1 MLITLSQRL
10 AAFGP
15 LLPAHGVG
23 SRQDLPVPFRYA
35 LIGAAVALVVSFLAL
50 AVLWKTPKLRGAVAG
65 IPLPSRLASAADAS
79 LTRNLLRAFGL
90 LLTAVFLLA
99 LVFGPDVE
107 QNPSAG
113 VIYVLFWV
121 GTLVVASVVFGPVW
135 RLLNP
140 LRTIHLLACRVL
152 RADPHRGI
160 LRLSTRVGRWPA
172 ALAILSFA
180 WLELVAPNRD
190 TLFVLRTYVLLYAV
204 WVLWGAA
211 LCGERWFW
219 AADGF
224 EVMSSM
230 YARVSPFGRRADGR
244 LVFRNSLDGLSG
256 MPYVP
261 GTAAVVSVLLGS
273 TAFDG
278 MSAATWWFPRVQR
291 SSLPPEVWGTGGLVG
306 MVLLVGTTF
315 ALACRWSARLGQTPQ
330 DRPLTGELAH
340 SVVPIALG
348 YAFAHYYSL
357 LVVAGQLTF
366 VQLSDPLVR
375 GDDWFGLGDKQVSYA
390 LVGATTVAVLQVAS
404 VVTGHIVGV
413 VLAHDRTIALA
424 APGRAIVAQLP
435 ILILMVCYT
444 LGGLTLLFSA

>member
-1 MLITLSQRL
+1 MLTSPGHPLTAL
-10 AAFGP
+10 GP

-23 SRQDLPVPFRYA
+23 SRQDLPVPFGYA
-35 LIGAAVALVVSFLAL
+35 LIGAAIALIVSFLAL

-65 IPLPSRLASAADAS
+65 IPLPAPLAAAADAP
-79 LTRNLLRAFGL
+79 LTRTLLRAVGL
-90 LLTAVFLLA
+90 LLTAVFLVG
-99 LVFGPDVE
+99 LVVGPDVE

-113 VIYVLFWV
+113 IIYVIFWV
-121 GTLVVASVVFGPVW
+121 GTLVVSSVVFGPVW

-140 LRTIHLLACRVL
+140 LRTIHLLACRLL
-152 RADPHRGI
+152 RADPRHGAI
-160 LRLSTRVGRWPA
+160 GLSPRVGRWPA

-211 LCGERWFW
+211 LCGERWFA

-224 EVMSSM
+224 EVMSST
-230 YARVSPFGRRADGR
+230 YARVSLFGRRADGR
-244 LVFRNSLDGLSG
+244 LVFRSPLDGLSG
-256 MPYVP
+256 MPSVP
-261 GTAAVVSVLLGS
+261 GTAAVVSVLLGT

-278 MSAATWWFPRVQR
+278 MSAATWWYPRVR
-291 SSLPPEVWGTGGLVG
+291 DSSLPPEVWATGGLFG
-306 MVLLVGTTF
+306 MVLLVGATF
-315 ALACRWSARLGQTPQ
+315 TLACRWSARLGRTPA

-348 YAFAHYYSL
+348 YAVAHYYSL

-366 VQLSDPLVR
+366 IQLSDPLVR
-375 GDDWFGLGDKQVSYA
+375 GDNWLGLSDRQASYA
-390 LVGATTVAVLQVAS
+390 LVAATVVAVLQVVS

-413 VLAHDRTIALA
+413 VLAHDRSIALA
-424 APGRAIVAQLP
+424 APGRAVLAQLP
-435 ILILMVCYT
+435 VLLLMVGYT